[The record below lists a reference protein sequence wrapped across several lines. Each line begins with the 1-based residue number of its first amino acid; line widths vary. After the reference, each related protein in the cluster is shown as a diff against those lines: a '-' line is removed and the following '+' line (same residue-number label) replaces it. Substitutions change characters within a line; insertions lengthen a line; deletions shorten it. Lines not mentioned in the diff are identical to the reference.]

1 LNLHCLATVHL
12 ATVHLATVHLAT
24 AHLATA
30 QSSSASRRTSQL
42 LQKKNSQTLFS
53 QWRRDFLTGSI
64 HRDIYHLFA
73 AINPCSAADLTI
85 TCRLIL
91 TGNGGHLLSP

>member
-42 LQKKNSQTLFS
+42 LQKKNSQTLF
-53 QWRRDFLTGSI
+53 FLSGEETFSRVVYIGIFIIFS
-64 HRDIYHLFA
+64 LQ
-73 AINPCSAADLTI
+73 
-85 TCRLIL
+85 LIL
-91 TGNGGHLLSP
+91 AALPI